1 MNTRGMTVNPVNSVA
16 LRAGSLAIAAISA
29 GPRRRPADAADEGH
43 PTRAPLS
50 LDPSNPLGCHHHR
63 VCPSRGPIGY
73 CSAPSNP
80 RRCRLAA
87 LANVSMA
94 IIHEPHWLGRSA
106 AVRVPTWLR

>member
-73 CSAPSNP
+73 CDFRS
-80 RRCRLAA
+80 L
-87 LANVSMA
+87 
-94 IIHEPHWLGRSA
+94 EPTT
-106 AVRVPTWLR
+106 VPFGCTRERDDGDHS